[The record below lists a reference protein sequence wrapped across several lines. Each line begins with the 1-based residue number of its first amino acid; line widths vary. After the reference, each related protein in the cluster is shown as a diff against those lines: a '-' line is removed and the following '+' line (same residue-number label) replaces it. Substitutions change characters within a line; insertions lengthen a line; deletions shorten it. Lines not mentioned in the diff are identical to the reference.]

1 MRVNVNDL
9 TITTLDT
16 ITGFDVSTGA
26 WLFTLDEL
34 QSGTIANSEEKVDI
48 TGKGG
53 RKLGSIKRNKAVTI
67 SGSNGLISGGMLA
80 TQVGG
85 NFESKAATPIKWTDY
100 LTIDNNS
107 ATTNYKAVGT
117 AGNEIETVYIKNSDG
132 TIKET
137 LTQNSTAAD
146 GKFKY
151 DPATKKLE
159 FESGKYENGTAIVVY
174 YTRNIPGAVLS
185 NISDNFSGK
194 ATLYI
199 DATGEDKCNNTYRI
213 QFFVPKA
220 DFSGTFDIA
229 LGENQAVH
237 NFEADSLVASGY
249 CGGAASG
256 TNGLLWT
263 YTVFGVNA
271 EDAGEVA

>member
-16 ITGFDVSTGA
+16 ITGFDVSTGS

-34 QSGTIANSEEKVDI
+34 QSATIANSEEKVDI

-85 NFESKAATPIKWTDY
+85 DFESKEATPVKWTDY
-100 LTIDNNS
+100 LVINS
-107 ATTNYKAVGT
+107 DTANTNYKAVGT
-117 AGNEIETVYIKNSDG
+117 AGNEIETVYIKNDDG

-137 LTQNSTAAD
+137 LTQNAEASE

-151 DPATKKLE
+151 DPTTKKLD
-159 FESGKYENGTAIVVY
+159 FEAGKYPDGTAIVVY
-174 YTRNIPGAVLS
+174 YIRNIPGSVLS

-213 QFFVPKA
+213 QFFIPKA
-220 DFSGTFDIA
+220 DFNGTFDIA

-237 NFEADSLVASGY
+237 NFEADSLVASGF

-271 EDAGEVA
+271 EDVVTP

>member
-1 MRVNVNDL
+1 MRVDVNDIA
-9 TITTLDT
+9 ITTLDT
-16 ITGFDVSTGA
+16 ITAFDISTGA
-26 WLFTLDEL
+26 WMWTLDEL
-34 QSGTIANSEEKVDI
+34 QNGTIANSEDKSDI

-53 RKLGSIKRNKAVTI
+53 RKLGSIKRNKAVTV

-85 NFESKAATPIKWTDY
+85 NFESKEATPVKWTDY
-100 LTIDNNS
+100 LTIESNGAN
-107 ATTNYKAVGT
+107 TKYKAVGT
-117 AGNEIETVYIKNSDG
+117 AGNEIETVYIKNPDG

-137 LTQNSTAAD
+137 LTQNATAD
-146 GKFKY
+146 TGKFKY

-159 FESGKYENGTAIVVY
+159 FEPDKYEDGTAIVVY
-174 YTRNIPGAVLS
+174 YTRNIPGAVLN
-185 NISDNFSGK
+185 NISDNFSDK

-199 DATGEDKCNNTYRI
+199 DATGEDRCSNTYRI
-213 QFFVPKA
+213 QFFIPKA
-220 DFSGTFDIA
+220 DFSGNFDLA

-237 NFEADSLVASGY
+237 NFEAESLAASGH
-249 CGGAASG
+249 CGAASG

-271 EDAGEVA
+271 GDAA